1 MTRAGRRRIALAAG
15 LTVGLSAVAV
25 VAVLVGSWLSER
37 AAPEPPAVVTKVD
50 QVGDQVAIIQVD
62 GAGAQVA
69 AEASRQSALRWTL
82 AALAAAMVPLAA
94 LSWVASGRWSRSGDD
109 VDGDQP
115 DEPNAARHEAQH
127 DLHALQEQREH
138 DRRHLQEVVHELRT
152 PLAVA
157 ATNLDLATT
166 TPGLDDELG
175 QQLAAA
181 RRGLERLARTV
192 DDLAVHGRLAVEGD
206 GCVDLAH
213 EVRALAAEHGA
224 MAVAHRLTLD
234 VDAPERLVV
243 VADRAAVRTAAGN
256 LLTNALRLAPVGSIV
271 RLAAGQHADWAWIAV
286 RDEGPG
292 LPEAD
297 HERAFHRYWR
307 GRYDL
312 DREGEGG
319 PATGAARGLG
329 LTIARQLTE
338 AQGGH
343 VTVRSAVGIGS
354 TFVVWLPASP
364 DARSQEVVAGD
375 GVHHRV
381 DPLPIAAVA
390 DPASATPMSCGSAPG
405 AESADIDAIAAGQ
418 APVTA
423 GSQRP

>member
-1 MTRAGRRRIALAAG
+1 MKRHGRRRAARAAG
-15 LTVGLSAVAV
+15 LTIGLALIGVA
-25 VAVLVGSWLSER
+25 AVLVGSWLSAR

-50 QVGDQVAIIQVD
+50 QVGDQVAVIQID

-94 LSWVASGRWSRSGDD
+94 LSWVVSGRWSRAD
-109 VDGDQP
+109 
-115 DEPNAARHEAQH
+115 DEPDDAQRAEPTSAALDQSQGLE
-127 DLHALQEQREH
+127 ALQEQREH

-166 TPGLDDELG
+166 TPGLDHELE

-192 DDLAVHGRLAVEGD
+192 DDLAAHGRLAVAGD
-206 GCVDLAH
+206 GSVDLAH
-213 EVRALAAEHGA
+213 EARALAGEHTA

-234 VDAPERLVV
+234 VEVPERLVI
-243 VADRAAVRTAAGN
+243 VADRAAVRTAVGN

-271 RLAAGQHADWAWIAV
+271 RLAAGRHADWAWIAV

-292 LPEAD
+292 LADAD

-307 GRYDL
+307 GRYDV
-312 DREGEGG
+312 DREGDSGTASE
-319 PATGAARGLG
+319 ARGLG

-343 VTVRSAVGIGS
+343 VTVRSADRDRFDV
-354 TFVVWLPASP
+354 
-364 DARSQEVVAGD
+364 R
-375 GVHHRV
+375 RV
-381 DPLPIAAVA
+381 
-390 DPASATPMSCGSAPG
+390 
-405 AESADIDAIAAGQ
+405 AAGL
-418 APVTA
+418 A
-423 GSQRP
+423 GRPQPGGRG

>member
-1 MTRAGRRRIALAAG
+1 VTSARRRIALAAG
-15 LTVGLSAVAV
+15 LTIGLAAVMVA
-25 VAVLVGSWLSER
+25 AVLLGSWLAARS
-37 AAPEPPAVVTKVD
+37 APEPPAVVTKVD
-50 QVGDQVAIIQVD
+50 QVGDQLAIVQID
-62 GAGAQVA
+62 GAGAQHA
-69 AEASRQSALRWTL
+69 AEASRESVLRWTL
-82 AALAAAMVPLAA
+82 AAVAAGLVPLAA
-94 LSWVASGRWSRSGDD
+94 LSWLVSSRWVRAD
-109 VDGDQP
+109 VEPDEDQP
-115 DEPNAARHEAQH
+115 SASDQLDELQ
-127 DLHALQEQREH
+127 ALQDQRDR

-175 QQLAAA
+175 SQLAAA

-192 DDLAVHGRLAVEGD
+192 DDLAAHGRLSVAGD

-213 EVRALAAEHGA
+213 EVRSLAGEHAA
-224 MAVAHRLTLD
+224 MATAHRLTLD
-234 VDAPERLVV
+234 VEAPESLVV
-243 VADRAAVRTAAGN
+243 VADRAAVRTAVGN

-271 RLAAGQHADWAWIAV
+271 RLATGVHADWAWIAI

-312 DREGEGG
+312 DREGDGSE
-319 PATGAARGLG
+319 PRGLG

-364 DARSQEVVAGD
+364 DARSQEVVADD
-375 GVHHRV
+375 GVHHRI
-381 DPLPIAAVA
+381 DPLPSDDAAPA
-390 DPASATPMSCGSAPG
+390 AAAAPASFWSDDRAVSAK
-405 AESADIDAIAAGQ
+405 
-418 APVTA
+418 APDQNAFVT
-423 GSQRP
+423 R

>member
-1 MTRAGRRRIALAAG
+1 MRTGRRRLALAAG
-15 LTVGLSAVAV
+15 LTVGLAAVAL

-37 AAPEPPAVVTKVD
+37 AAPEPPALVTKVD
-50 QVGDQVAIIQVD
+50 QVGDQVAIIQID

-69 AEASRQSALRWTL
+69 AEATRQSALRWTL
-82 AALAAAMVPLAA
+82 AALAGAIVPLAA
-94 LSWVASGRWSRSGDD
+94 LSWVASGRLTRGGGDA
-109 VDGDQP
+109 GAGQP
-115 DEPNAARHEAQH
+115 DEPSTAGPEERP
-127 DLHALQEQREH
+127 DLQAVQEQREH

-157 ATNLDLATT
+157 ATNLDLATST
-166 TPGLDDELG
+166 LGLDDELER
-175 QQLAAA
+175 QLAAA

-206 GCVDLAH
+206 GFVDLAH
-213 EVRALAAEHGA
+213 ELRALAAEHAA

-243 VADRAAVRTAAGN
+243 GADRAAVRTAVGN
-256 LLTNALRLAPVGSIV
+256 VLTNALRLAPVGSIV

-292 LPEAD
+292 LAEAD

-319 PATGAARGLG
+319 EARGLG

-364 DARSQEVVAGD
+364 DARSQEVMAGD

-381 DPLPIAAVA
+381 DPLPLVALAA
-390 DPASATPMSCGSAPG
+390 PASATPMSSGSASD
-405 AESADIDAIAAGQ
+405 AESDDIDAVAAGQ